1 MRAIRGDGNGG
12 YIISRAFA
20 AAITAVTLISMI
32 WGAAMSFSKTNLRPV
47 EMRVEVLE
55 SGCVILTNKHA
66 GLEHAF
72 QIHLTDEADRLA
84 RIETKLDA
92 LLKR

>member
-1 MRAIRGDGNGG
+1 MV
-12 YIISRAFA
+12 
-20 AAITAVTLISMI
+20 TAVQ
-32 WGAAMSFSKTNLRPV
+32 PV
-47 EMRVEVLE
+47 VPLVLTYMRVEVLE

-66 GLEHAF
+66 GLEQAF
-72 QIHLTDEADRLA
+72 QHHLTDEADRLA

>member
-1 MRAIRGDGNGG
+1 
-12 YIISRAFA
+12 
-20 AAITAVTLISMI
+20 
-32 WGAAMSFSKTNLRPV
+32 
-47 EMRVEVLE
+47 MRVEVLE

-66 GLEHAF
+66 GLEQAF
-72 QIHLTDEADRLA
+72 QHHLTDEADRLA